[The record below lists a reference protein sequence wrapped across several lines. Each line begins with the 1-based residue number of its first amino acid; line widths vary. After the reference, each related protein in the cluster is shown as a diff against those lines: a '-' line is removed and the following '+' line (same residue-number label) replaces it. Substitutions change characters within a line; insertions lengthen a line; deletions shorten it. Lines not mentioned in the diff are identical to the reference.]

1 MKGDITNRM
10 DIEQLINA
18 FYDKVKK
25 DDVIGFIFN
34 DIAKVNWE
42 MHLPMIYNFWE
53 NILFFTGSYNGTPML
68 IHQNLN
74 KLITLTKEH
83 FERWLK
89 LFSETVDELFEGK
102 KADLASQRAISISG
116 IIKGKILE
124 YQATDQQKLL
134 IVS

>member
-42 MHLPMIYNFWE
+42 KHLPVIYNIWE

-74 KLITLTKEH
+74 KLITLY
-83 FERWLK
+83 
-89 LFSETVDELFEGK
+89 
-102 KADLASQRAISISG
+102 QR
-116 IIKGKILE
+116 
-124 YQATDQQKLL
+124 TF
-134 IVS
+134 

>member
-10 DIEQLINA
+10 AIEQFINA

-42 MHLPMIYNFWE
+42 KHLPVIYNFWE

-68 IHQNLN
+68 IDQNLN
-74 KLITLTKEH
+74 KHITLTKEH

-89 LFSETVDELFEGK
+89 LFSETVDEK
-102 KADLASQRAISISG
+102 KADLAKKRAINISE
-116 IIKGKILE
+116 IIKAKYWNNRNG
-124 YQATDQQKLL
+124 
-134 IVS
+134 